1 MICFTS
7 KLKRMRLKVLN
18 RILFTLTTDNNGIII
33 DASKGFESLSGYS
46 SKELIGK
53 TPRILSYA
61 GTPVELV
68 DDLWS
73 TIIQNKTWY
82 GEIKN
87 RHKSGRA
94 YWNSVRIEPLVDE
107 EHILGYFAIYTNIT
121 KQKELIRQANSDPL
135 TGIYNRSKL
144 NLLLTHEI
152 QEAYRGESTF
162 SLLFID
168 LDHFKQVNDHY
179 GHQKGDQIL
188 IDLTTIVRYT
198 LRNSDIFGR
207 WGGEEFLIILPGTDA
222 ESAYLIA
229 EKLRHC
235 IQSHD
240 FTLDDSLT
248 ISIGISEYDPI
259 KSIDE
264 MIAAADEA
272 MYQAKEQGRNKT
284 VIYDKKGEKNVCNP

>member
-1 MICFTS
+1 
-7 KLKRMRLKVLN
+7 MRLKVLN
-18 RILFTLTTDNNGIII
+18 LILSTLTTDKNGIIV
-33 DASKGFESLSGYS
+33 DVSKGFESLSGYT

-53 TPRILSYA
+53 TPRVLSYL
-61 GTPVELV
+61 GTPRELI

-73 TIIQNKTWY
+73 TISENKTWY

-87 RHKSGRA
+87 RHKSGKA
-94 YWNSVRIEPLVDE
+94 YWNTVRIEPLADRGD
-107 EHILGYFAIYTNIT
+107 ILGYFAIYTNVT
-121 KQKELIRQANSDPL
+121 KQKELVRQANSDPL

-144 NLLLTHEI
+144 NLLFTHEV
-152 QEAYRGESTF
+152 QEAYQGESTF

-168 LDHFKQVNDHY
+168 LDHFKLINNHY

-188 IDLTTIVRYT
+188 VDLTTIIRNA

-207 WGGEEFLIILPGTDA
+207 WGGEEFLIILPSTDA
-222 ESAYLIA
+222 ASAFLIA

-235 IQSHD
+235 IQDHD
-240 FTLDDSLT
+240 FVLEDSLT

-284 VIYDKKGEKNVCNP
+284 VIYDQKGNK